1 MSKNRKEQ
9 PMKHTVLVVEDEQ
22 DTADLLKRVLERE
35 GFSVLQAKDGR
46 QASALVG
53 TVLPPSLILLD
64 LVIPYVSGSELL
76 KLFRHHPDWKDI
88 PVIVVSADHYE
99 PDIQRAL
106 SEGATAYVTKQK
118 GSAGLL
124 QAMKRLL
131 ATAPRQGQ
139 RVANAASASPR
150 PRHVSMRHRLQSNQ
164 RKKRAA

>member
-1 MSKNRKEQ
+1 
-9 PMKHTVLVVEDEQ
+9 MKHKILVVEDEQ

-46 QASALVG
+46 QASTLVG
-53 TVLPPSLILLD
+53 TVHPPSLVLLD
-64 LVIPYVSGSELL
+64 LVVPYVSGPELL

-88 PVIVVSADHYE
+88 PVIVVSADNYE

-118 GSAGLL
+118 GSIGLL
-124 QAMKRLL
+124 QAMKRILPSTPEQTKRV
-131 ATAPRQGQ
+131 AKAGSAAPRTG
-139 RVANAASASPR
+139 R
-150 PRHVSMRHRLQSNQ
+150 VSMRRRLRSTP

>member
-1 MSKNRKEQ
+1 
-9 PMKHTVLVVEDEQ
+9 MKHKILVVEDEQ
-22 DTADLLKRVLERE
+22 DTADLLKRVLEQE

-46 QASALVG
+46 QASTLVG
-53 TVLPPSLILLD
+53 TVRPPSLILLD
-64 LVIPYVSGSELL
+64 LVIPYVSGPELL

-106 SEGATAYVTKQK
+106 REGATAYVTKQK

-124 QAMKRLL
+124 QAVKRLL
-131 ATAPRQGQ
+131 AAAPAQDQ
-139 RVANAASASPR
+139 IVTDVASAAPQTR
-150 PRHVSMRHRLQSNQ
+150 PVSMRRRLQSTQ